1 MDPRGADAIG
11 PEDEAVARVALTA
24 LVFAQE
30 AELLKKTLPQ
40 FDGLRLPPPSSS
52 TFLPP
57 SFGLASAVDAGI
69 GVSGLPPDRLPTT
82 VLFPSSAGAPPDG
95 DETDTQR
102 QQRRMHRQ
110 NLILQRAFTGK
121 K

>member
-1 MDPRGADAIG
+1 MEPRGADAIG

-30 AELLKKTLPQ
+30 AELLRKTLPQ
-40 FDGLRLPPPSSS
+40 FEGLRLPPPSSS
-52 TFLPP
+52 FLPP

-82 VLFPSSAGAPPDG
+82 VLFPSSAGAPPESD
-95 DETDTQR
+95 DTDMQR